1 MVQVAGVQP
10 LVRELRSCELHTT
23 AKKKHPN
30 SLMRKATIHLM
41 QGLKVPILLT
51 TSWETLSGL
60 KFTFPGPRPDLGIWG
75 GGGRKEFRGAALD
88 LMLFGLFRGDLEEF
102 SLSSVEI

>member
-1 MVQVAGVQP
+1 MVPAARVQA
-10 LVRELRSCELHTT
+10 LVREPRSCGLHPQP
-23 AKKKHPN
+23 KKHPN
-30 SLMRKATIHLM
+30 SLTRKATIHLM

-51 TSWETLSGL
+51 TSWETFPGL

-75 GGGRKEFRGAALD
+75 GGGRKEFHGAALD

>member
-1 MVQVAGVQP
+1 
-10 LVRELRSCELHTT
+10 
-23 AKKKHPN
+23 
-30 SLMRKATIHLM
+30 MRKATIHLM

-51 TSWETLSGL
+51 TSWETFPGL

-75 GGGRKEFRGAALD
+75 GGGRKEFHGAALD